1 VAALA
6 VLVAASAAV
15 SASVA
20 AVGALASS
28 AAAVAAAAA
37 AASVAAPAF
46 ARSWRLRPQA
56 AAVRLSAKDATV
68 SRILRF
74 TVNSELLD
82 EELQATM
89 TALTALQ

>member
-1 VAALA
+1 MHKIKPAKFWESKRTTWPKLAEIALWHTA
-6 VLVAASAAV
+6 FPI
-15 SASVA
+15 
-20 AVGALASS
+20 GAIICERAI
-28 AAAVAAAAA
+28 A
-37 AASVAAPAF
+37 
-46 ARSWRLRPQA
+46 RLRPQA